1 MKRNKQNLIAAS
13 AFFLTL
19 VMLLLPGAVT
29 AQTVWVDPEASKQ
42 LEATLN
48 YLGDLKQFSV
58 KTHNTIDEI
67 IEPGQKVQFD
77 FTATLTVQR
86 PGKLLVERHGEVVD
100 QVLYYDGTMLTLY
113 DTASNY
119 FAKTYAP
126 DTIEAM
132 LIFAQVS
139 LGLAA
144 PASDL
149 LARDVYPLMIQ
160 DVYSATIVGEADFG
174 GTQCVHLA
182 FSRPDVDFQ
191 IWVPKTGKPLP
202 CKYVITDKNSFG
214 QLSVGVVMSDW
225 NLAPKISDSTFNF
238 EPPKDAASTE
248 FMLLD
253 ANGNYVQ

>member
-1 MKRNKQNLIAAS
+1 MFLNRHKLIAAS
-13 AFFLTL
+13 AFMLTL
-19 VMLLLPGAVT
+19 SMLLLPRAALT
-29 AQTVWVDPEASKQ
+29 QTVWVDPEAEKQ
-42 LEATLN
+42 LKTTLN

-67 IEPGQKVQFD
+67 LELGQKVQFD
-77 FTATLTVQR
+77 FMASLTVQR
-86 PGKLLVERHGEVVD
+86 PGKMLVERHGEVVD
-100 QVLYYDGTMLTLY
+100 QILYYDGKMLTLY

-119 FAKTYAP
+119 FAETSAP
-126 DTIEAM
+126 DSIEGM
-132 LIFAQVS
+132 LIFAQLS

-149 LARDVYPLMIQ
+149 LARDVFPLMMQ
-160 DVYSATIVGEADFG
+160 DVYSALVIGEANFN

-182 FSRPDVDFQ
+182 FSRPNVDFQ

-202 CKYVITDKNSFG
+202 CKYVVTDKNSFG
-214 QLSVGVVMSDW
+214 QQSIAVVMSDW
-225 NLAPKISDSTFNF
+225 NLSPEISDSTFSF
-238 EPPKDAASTE
+238 KPPKGSMSTD